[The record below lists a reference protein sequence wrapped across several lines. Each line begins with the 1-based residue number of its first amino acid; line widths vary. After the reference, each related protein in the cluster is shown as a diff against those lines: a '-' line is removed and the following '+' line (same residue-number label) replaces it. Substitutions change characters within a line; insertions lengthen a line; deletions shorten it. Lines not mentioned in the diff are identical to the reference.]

1 MTDRRQHDITAALV
15 AYALALGKPVA
26 AQSNPAPTPDLRRV
40 QQ

>member
-15 AYALALGKPVA
+15 AYALALGKPVL
-26 AQSNPAPTPDLRRV
+26 SDPAPTPDLRRT